1 MNSARVIS
9 KAARAEQKRA
19 IEIVESTIPNHP
31 LFRKYKAELIARIK
45 GEKV

>member
-31 LFRKYKAELIARIK
+31 LFRKYKAELIAKIK

>member
-1 MNSARVIS
+1 MNSARIIS
-9 KAARAEQKRA
+9 KSAKAEQKRA

-31 LFRKYKAELIARIK
+31 LYRKCKVELIARIK